1 MTTSVT
7 PISHPTPKDQ
17 RNADRPVLVLG
28 ARSDIARALAH
39 ALAARGHPLQL
50 AARQADTLE
59 RDRDDYALR
68 HGVPVSLH
76 ELDVTRPETFA
87 AMLSSLPVPP
97 RIVISAVGLMGDQD
111 ANAAD
116 PALAMQVF
124 ATNFTGPALFCEEVA
139 RQMDSAGTPG
149 ALIGI
154 SSVAGDRG
162 RARNYVYGSAKAG
175 FTAYLSGLRQKY
187 ARRPLLVM
195 TVRPGFVA
203 TAMTEGMDLPARLTT
218 TPEALADRILR
229 ALDKGRPVHVDPL
242 WRVIMGIITHLPE
255 RIFMRLRF

>member
-1 MTTSVT
+1 MT
-7 PISHPTPKDQ
+7 PISYPAPKDQ

-50 AARQADTLE
+50 AARDADDLGA
-59 RDRDDYALR
+59 DRDDYALR
-68 HGVPVSLH
+68 YDVPVTLHSL
-76 ELDVTRPETFA
+76 DITKPDSFD
-87 AMLSSLPVPP
+87 AMIAGLPTQP

-111 ANAAD
+111 SNAAD
-116 PALAMQVF
+116 PDLAMQVF
-124 ATNFTGPALFCEEVA
+124 ATNFTGPSLFCENIA
-139 RQMDSAGTPG
+139 RRMDAAETPA

-162 RARNYVYGSAKAG
+162 RARNYVYGASKAG
-175 FTAYLSGLRQKY
+175 FSAYLSGLRQKY
-187 ARRPLLVM
+187 ASRPLLVM

-203 TAMTEGMDLPARLTT
+203 TSMTEGMDLPAKLTT
-218 TPEALADRILR
+218 TPEALASRIIR
-229 ALDKGRPVHVDPL
+229 ALDKGRPVHVDLL

-255 RIFMRLRF
+255 RIFMRLKF